1 MPHRTPSDFVRAYPS
16 SREWLSLLIRR
27 MDAVASVY
35 RLAALL
41 SPGIDGLR
49 SHVESR
55 DALESRGL
63 RLWCHPSW
71 VFGSSY
77 HSLSCL
83 AFHKT
88 YSVWVAPRPWWC
100 DRRPLVSLS
109 LMAGASGLSSPSR
122 TAARDPRGRR
132 PGDPTIMPNK
142 PPASKSAARPALP
155 SSSGRGAWP
164 C

>member
-1 MPHRTPSDFVRAYPS
+1 
-16 SREWLSLLIRR
+16 

-35 RLAALL
+35 RLASSL

-83 AFHKT
+83 AFHKSYIGWACSECLRAALSALPMRRT
-88 YSVWVAPRPWWC
+88 PSVVRCGHATMYAL
-100 DRRPLVSLS
+100 RRPHSPGSPGGSASHSDVLQAVCQVLPHLS
-109 LMAGASGLSSPSR
+109 GQGEDAS
-122 TAARDPRGRR
+122 
-132 PGDPTIMPNK
+132 
-142 PPASKSAARPALP
+142 
-155 SSSGRGAWP
+155 
-164 C
+164 

>member
-35 RLAALL
+35 RLAASL

-83 AFHKT
+83 AFHKC
-88 YSVWVAPRPWWC
+88 YSACVVRCSIEGLRPVETL
-100 DRRPLVSLS
+100 RVS
-109 LMAGASGLSSPSR
+109 R
-122 TAARDPRGRR
+122 
-132 PGDPTIMPNK
+132 
-142 PPASKSAARPALP
+142 
-155 SSSGRGAWP
+155 
-164 C
+164 